1 MRISDALSFSVRNL
15 SQRGLRSWLTI
26 LGIVIGIAAVISI
39 LSVGE
44 GMRESISSQL
54 SSLGGDLI
62 TISPGATRARGE
74 FADVRTFFQARFGGA
89 LAKLNDKD
97 IQIIKSV
104 PEVRYVS
111 GMISGRAELSFLG
124 EKITVMVQGVDPA
137 VWEDMINIEVEE
149 GRNLMPG
156 DVNAIVLGNYVANR
170 MFKSPIPLNSQISVA
185 GKSFRVVGILKASTG
200 VGGMIGIDNSIYMP
214 LSSAKTVLNISS
226 NEYNTILVKVSNV
239 EDVDEVEERIDKL
252 LMLSRKV
259 TEDTKDY
266 TITSVKSIQERV
278 LSVMGTLNFFLAGIA
293 AISLIVG
300 AVGIANTM
308 FMSVMERTRHIG
320 TLKALGATD
329 GEVMLLFLIE
339 SGLIGL
345 VGGLIGIFFGFIV
358 SGMISE
364 IGIRMV
370 GMTGMAQTV
379 VYISPQ
385 LTLFTIS
392 FSVLIGVLSGLL
404 PARRAAKLQPV
415 EALRYE

>member
-1 MRISDALSFSVRNL
+1 
-15 SQRGLRSWLTI
+15 
-26 LGIVIGIAAVISI
+26 
-39 LSVGE
+39 
-44 GMRESISSQL
+44 
-54 SSLGGDLI
+54 DLI
-62 TISPGATRARGE
+62 TISAGAVRARGE
-74 FADVRTFFQARFGGA
+74 FADVRAFFQARFGGT
-89 LAKLNDKD
+89 LTKLNDKD
-97 IQIIKSV
+97 IQVIKSI

-111 GMISGRAELSFLG
+111 GLISGRVELSYLG
-124 EKITVMVQGVDPA
+124 EKIFVMVQGVDLGGRR
-137 VWEDMINIEVEE
+137 IIKKIEVEE

-156 DVNAIVLGNYVANR
+156 DVNVVVIGNYVANK
-170 MFKSPIPLNSQISVA
+170 MFKSKIPLNSQVNVA
-185 GKSFRVVGILKASTG
+185 GKPFRVVGILKASTG

-214 LSSAKTVLNISS
+214 LTSAKTVLNVSS
-226 NEYNTILVKVSNV
+226 NEYNSILVKVESV
-239 EDVDEVEERIDKL
+239 EIVDEIEEKIDKL

-259 TEDTKDY
+259 TEETKDY

-308 FMSVMERTRHIG
+308 FMSVIERTRHIG

-329 GEVMLLFLIE
+329 NEIMLLFLIE

-345 VGGLIGIFFGFIV
+345 VGGLLGIFSGLIV

-370 GMTGMAQTV
+370 GIGTTQTV
-379 VYISPQ
+379 VFISPQ
-385 LTLFTIS
+385 LILFTLA
-392 FSVLIGVLSGLL
+392 FSLLIGILSGLL

>member
-1 MRISDALSFSVRNL
+1 MRVSDAISFSLRNL

-26 LGIVIGIAAVISI
+26 LGIVIGIAAVVSI

-54 SSLGGDLI
+54 STLGGDLI
-62 TISPGATRARGE
+62 TISAGAVRARGE
-74 FADVRTFFQARFGGA
+74 FADVRAFFQARFGGT
-89 LAKLNDKD
+89 LTKLNDKD
-97 IQIIKSV
+97 IQVIKSI

-111 GMISGRAELSFLG
+111 GLISGRVELSYLG
-124 EKITVMVQGVDPA
+124 EKIFVMVQGVDPV
-137 VWEDMINIEVEE
+137 VWEKMVNIEVEE

-156 DVNAIVLGNYVANR
+156 DVNVVVIGNYVANK
-170 MFKSPIPLNSQISVA
+170 MFKSKIPLNSQVNVA
-185 GKSFRVVGILKASTG
+185 GKPFRVVGILKASTG

-214 LSSAKTVLNISS
+214 LTSAKTVLNVSS
-226 NEYNTILVKVSNV
+226 NEYNSILVKVESV
-239 EDVDEVEERIDKL
+239 EIVDEIEEKIDKL

-259 TEDTKDY
+259 TEETKDY

-308 FMSVMERTRHIG
+308 FMSVIERTRHIG

-329 GEVMLLFLIE
+329 NEIMLLFLIE

-345 VGGLIGIFFGFIV
+345 VGGLLGIFSGLIV

-370 GMTGMAQTV
+370 GIGTTQTV
-379 VYISPQ
+379 VFISPQ
-385 LTLFTIS
+385 LILFTLA
-392 FSVLIGVLSGLL
+392 FSLLIGILSGLL

>member
-54 SSLGGDLI
+54 SGLGGDLI

-74 FADVRTFFQARFGGA
+74 FADVRTFFQARFGGVI
-89 LAKLNDKD
+89 AKLNDKD
-97 IQIIKSV
+97 IQIIKSI
-104 PEVRYVS
+104 PEVKYVS
-111 GMISGRAELSFLG
+111 GMISGRAELSYLG
-124 EKITVMVQGVDPA
+124 EKVYVLVQGVDPA
-137 VWEDMINIEVEE
+137 VWKDMVSLEIEE

-259 TEDTKDY
+259 TENTKDY

-308 FMSVMERTRHIG
+308 FMSVMERTRQIG

-358 SGMISE
+358 SGIISE

-370 GMTGMAQTV
+370 GMGGMAQTV
-379 VYISPQ
+379 VYIPPQ
-385 LTLFTIS
+385 LIPFTLV
-392 FSVLIGVLSGLL
+392 FSLLIGVLSGLL

>member
-54 SSLGGDLI
+54 SGLGGDLI

-89 LAKLNDKD
+89 IAKLNDKD
-97 IQIIKSV
+97 IQIIKSI
-104 PEVRYVS
+104 PEVKYVS
-111 GMISGRAELSFLG
+111 GMISGRAELSYLG
-124 EKITVMVQGVDPA
+124 EKVYVLVQGVDPA
-137 VWEDMINIEVEE
+137 VWKDIINLEVEE

-214 LSSAKTVLNISS
+214 LTSAKNVLNISS
-226 NEYNTILVKVSNV
+226 NEYNSILVKVSNV

-259 TEDTKDY
+259 TENTKDY

-308 FMSVMERTRHIG
+308 FMSVMERTRQIG

-358 SGMISE
+358 SGIISE
-364 IGIRMV
+364 IGIRML
-370 GMTGMAQTV
+370 GMSGMAQTV
-379 VYISPQ
+379 VYIPLQ
-385 LTLFTIS
+385 LVLFTLA
-392 FSVLIGVLSGLL
+392 FSVLIGILSGLL

>member
-1 MRISDALSFSVRNL
+1 MRVSDAVSFSVRNL

-44 GMRESISSQL
+44 GMRESIYSQL

-74 FADVRTFFQARFGGA
+74 FADVRTFLQARFGGA

-97 IQIIKSV
+97 IQIIKSI
-104 PEVRYVS
+104 PEVKYVS
-111 GMISGRAELSFLG
+111 GMISGRAELSYLG
-124 EKITVMVQGVDPA
+124 EKTYVLVQGVNPT
-137 VWEDMINIEVEE
+137 VWKDIVNLELEE

-156 DVNAIVLGNYVANR
+156 DVDVVVIGNYVANR
-170 MFKSPIPLNSQISVA
+170 MFKNPIPLNSRISV
-185 GKSFRVVGILKASTG
+185 GGRSFRVVGILKASTG
-200 VGGMIGIDNSIYMP
+200 VGGMIGIDNSIYIP
-214 LSSAKTVLNISS
+214 LTSAKTLLNITS
-226 NEYNTILVKVSNV
+226 NEYNSILVKVSDV
-239 EDVDEVEERIDKL
+239 EVVDEVEAKIDRL

-259 TEDTKDY
+259 TEETKDY

-308 FMSVMERTRHIG
+308 FMSVMERTRQIG

-345 VGGLIGIFFGFIV
+345 VGGLIGIFFGLIA
-358 SGMISE
+358 SGIISE

-370 GMTGMAQTV
+370 GMTGVSRTV
-379 VYISPQ
+379 VHISPQ
-385 LTLFTIS
+385 LALFTIS